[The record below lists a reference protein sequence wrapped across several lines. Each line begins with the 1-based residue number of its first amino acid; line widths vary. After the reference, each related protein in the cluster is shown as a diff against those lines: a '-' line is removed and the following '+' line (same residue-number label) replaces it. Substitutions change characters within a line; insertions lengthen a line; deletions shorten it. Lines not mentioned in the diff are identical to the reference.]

1 MSASVSRHIPQASRN
16 TDFFTFAET
25 DVNRIFPQL
34 SSVVDIATNE
44 YLRICGL
51 NRKREETYMPNLQNW
66 NDFIVEFDL
75 NLQVSMYNLLNKR
88 YYLLRV
94 GGGEQD
100 VSEYWREN
108 FYTRRR
114 NPRRR
119 TKTRIF
125 VDDLW
130 NCFTLC
136 AMQQEC
142 PRSCL
147 AGDLCCNKQISKKKW
162 KKVQDFVAGNKG
174 KGLKTLEDIK
184 AGDFVIEY
192 CGEMVTKENL
202 KNRDD
207 MSYIMAL
214 NDGNYIDALS
224 TNCKAKFL
232 NHSCEPN
239 CFLQVWDVSGTSRV
253 GVFSLRAIVAEE
265 ELTIDYRWLIA
276 GGSKTKC
283 FCESKNC
290 RGTIEINK
298 S

>member
-1 MSASVSRHIPQASRN
+1 MSAFVSRCIPQASRN
-16 TDFFTFAET
+16 TDLFTFAET

-51 NRKREETYMPNLQNW
+51 NRKREETYMPNLQSW

-75 NLQVSMYNLLNKR
+75 NLQLSMYNLLNKR

-130 NCFTLC
+130 NCSTLC

-142 PRSCL
+142 PRSCS
-147 AGDLCCNKQISKKKW
+147 AGDLCCNKQISKKNGRKYRILL
-162 KKVQDFVAGNKG
+162 QGIKG
-174 KGLKTLEDIK
+174 
-184 AGDFVIEY
+184 
-192 CGEMVTKENL
+192 
-202 KNRDD
+202 
-207 MSYIMAL
+207 
-214 NDGNYIDALS
+214 
-224 TNCKAKFL
+224 
-232 NHSCEPN
+232 
-239 CFLQVWDVSGTSRV
+239 RV
-253 GVFSLRAIVAEE
+253 LR
-265 ELTIDYRWLIA
+265 R
-276 GGSKTKC
+276 
-283 FCESKNC
+283 
-290 RGTIEINK
+290 
-298 S
+298 